1 MDEKNSPPDG
11 TERAKELKST
21 KLTLSI
27 LSALSLIQS
36 AAICGLILR
45 FNRLVQ
51 IIGDLGEIVSGQGQ
65 ILQKFETIV
74 SGHGEIIQTIEA
86 ILGTLIESVNQI
98 ADILSR
104 F

>member
-51 IIGDLGEIVSGQGQ
+51 IIGDIGQIVSGQGQ
-65 ILQKFETIV
+65 ILQKFGTIV
-74 SGHGEIIQTIEA
+74 S
-86 ILGTLIESVNQI
+86 TLVECFNQI
-98 ADILSR
+98 VDILSR

>member
-1 MDEKNSPPDG
+1 MEEKNSPRDG

-51 IIGDLGEIVSGQGQ
+51 IIGDLGQIVSGQGE
-65 ILQKFETIV
+65 ILQKFGTIV
-74 SGHGEIIQTIEA
+74 S
-86 ILGTLIESVNQI
+86 TLVECVNQI
-98 ADILSR
+98 VDILNR

>member
-45 FNRLVQ
+45 FNRLVK
-51 IIGDLGEIVSGQGQ
+51 IIGDLDQIVSGQGQ
-65 ILQKFETIV
+65 ILQKFGTIV
-74 SGHGEIIQTIEA
+74 S
-86 ILGTLIESVNQI
+86 TLVECVNQI
-98 ADILSR
+98 VDILNR

>member
-1 MDEKNSPPDG
+1 MDEKNRPPEG

-51 IIGDLGEIVSGQGQ
+51 IIGDLGQIVSGQGQ
-65 ILQKFETIV
+65 ILQKFETI
-74 SGHGEIIQTIEA
+74 TR
-86 ILGTLIESVNQI
+86 TLVECVNQI
-98 ADILSR
+98 VDILSR
-104 F
+104 FGAGR